1 MISVSGNK
9 WSEKKLNSRIIE
21 KIWRGYYI
29 RRITNC
35 EYFYD
40 SEFPFGS
47 YDEYWSGSDP
57 D

>member
-1 MISVSGNK
+1 MTS
-9 WSEKKLNSRIIE
+9 KKNLAFRAARIIQ

-35 EYFYD
+35 EFFYD

-47 YDEYWSGSDP
+47 YDEYWSGSEP